1 MNIKDEKITVKI
13 DADLKEL
20 IPGYLNNR
28 QLDIRNIIT
37 SLEKGDY
44 ETIRIIGHSMKGSGG
59 GYGFDLITELGRA
72 IEQAA
77 KEKDDD
83 LIKAKVEELK
93 EYLGKIEIIY

>member
-28 QLDIRNIIT
+28 QLDIKNIIT

>member
-28 QLDIRNIIT
+28 QLDIKNIIT
-37 SLEKGDY
+37 SLEKGGY